1 MSATVDRELTD
12 VLSKLGPWEREQVLK
27 YARCLQAHED
37 LPRPDLS
44 RYCGVISKEDAQL
57 MREAIEE
64 AFERV

>member
-1 MSATVDRELTD
+1 MSVAVDRELAD
-12 VLSKLGPWEREQVLK
+12 VLAKLGLRERGQVLE
-27 YARCLQAHED
+27 YARSLQDHDD

-44 RYCGVISKEDAQL
+44 KFCGVISKEDAQL